1 MTDKMETKTI
11 HEFLAENP
19 NVDVSGAW
27 ERAWGIQTGIVERV
41 KARFEVEK
49 HPACEG
55 REYYSDP
62 NGRMEGSFTGYSGKE
77 VDWLVH
83 SWIGNRT
90 ASILDINATVFLGQ
104 QTQVPHLVVIF
115 GTIPKLFFYADY
127 TPRVDLLTNLDY
139 VNKYY
144 EPANQQYL
152 ELRSNPNFAWSVSH
166 GTYLRALLSPVCSS
180 FIGDLTSENLDIC
193 ENYLKDFID
202 RWFGYLDDAQPL
214 PESERAQQQ
223 RYDYMVREL
232 GYRLDPMNALVVP
245 VFGQDE
251 FNRMLDLR
259 MGKQQM
265 DATRR

>member
-1 MTDKMETKTI
+1 MSETKTI

-19 NVDVSGAW
+19 DVDVSSAW
-27 ERAWGIQTGIVERV
+27 ERAWGIQTSIIERV
-41 KARFEVEK
+41 KARFDVHK

-55 REYYSDP
+55 RDYYTSPD
-62 NGRMEGSFTGYSGKE
+62 GRMEGSFTGYTGEE

-83 SWIGNRT
+83 SWIGNRK

-139 VNKYY
+139 VKKYY
-144 EPANQQYL
+144 EPANEQYL
-152 ELRSNPNFAWSVSH
+152 QLRSNPNFTWSVSH

-180 FIGDLTSENLDIC
+180 FISELTEENLDVC
-193 ENYLKDFID
+193 ENYLKDFVD

-214 PESERAQQQ
+214 PEDQRATQQAH
-223 RYDYMVREL
+223 DYRVREL
-232 GYRLDPMNALVVP
+232 GYREDPMNALVVP
-245 VFGQDE
+245 VFGEEE
-251 FNRMLDLR
+251 FNRMLELR
-259 MGKQQM
+259 MGKAQM